1 MFTQYSTPQAP
12 PDLYQPL
19 PLEQILQGA
28 KTVYDRGEQNF
39 EKIQGLVNAA
49 YSIPSLPGKDTEVK
63 NKKMQQYMANVQE
76 LAKGNLSDPRI
87 ANQIQGYISSV
98 AQDPDILSIAERAT
112 SYANMLKEEKEA
124 RLKGQKY
131 FNKGL
136 FDARRYMEGNTYQ
149 RDTRFSN
156 QGGIAPDEAEIL
168 KKVKDIAQVT
178 VSQKREKGIITTVEE
193 VLEKEGKDLYNKIA
207 SSDPNY
213 RNYYRTMWDEQNYD
227 KTPEQIFTENISP
240 LYNNLVENT
249 TLLQDKIATSKTDIE
264 RANYMSQLNNTLD
277 KISQLEELRDNPNT
291 IEELKEL
298 AFNRQLKQSSNAAI
312 KAITGISKIDVE
324 TDQVFLENMKFK
336 NDLIK
341 EQAKDLSLG
350 ASLMNKSLSE
360 VMSNPQ
366 LMAQAAQLSQQA
378 KLTEFSQKENI
389 KLQNKIAGKENAVKG
404 GFKFTD
410 SDTIS
415 YVDEKG
421 DSKTIQYGTLKD
433 EIKKAN
439 KETVRRMVAAVLNQK
454 NSNDGSWIP
463 LTPDQVTVTGDGEKR
478 KFKIRSTY
486 GFGGESIPID
496 DVIDISNFTTSQ
508 TTTSQNQNIGQIELS
523 DGTKVNAV
531 VLSNPSDTSTLKK
544 GEYAIVNGQPFLKD

>member
-1 MFTQYSTPQAP
+1 MGFNQYSSPLAP
-12 PDLYQPL
+12 ADMYQSL

-63 NKKMQQYMANVQE
+63 NKKMQQYMSNVQE

-193 VLEKEGKDLYNKIA
+193 VLEKEGRDLYNKIA

-227 KTPEQIFTENISP
+227 KTPEQIKSEYFNP
-240 LYNNLVENT
+240 LEGQIVTSINKVQSLLSYAKTDAEKAKYT
-249 TLLQDKIATSKTDIE
+249 QLLQDGF
-264 RANYMSQLNNTLD
+264 D
-277 KISQLEELRDNPNT
+277 KLSNVQSLKNNPNT
-291 IEELKEL
+291 LNEVKDL
-298 AFNRQLKQSSNAAI
+298 AFEEYLQSSSNAAVQ
-312 KAITGISKIDVE
+312 AITGVRKINTE
-324 TDQVFLENMKFK
+324 TDQLYLK
-336 NDLIK
+336 NVEHQQKIVE
-341 EQAKDLSLG
+341 EQLKPLALA
-350 ASLMNKSLSE
+350 ASQMGKSLQEIAKSPNILKE
-360 VMSNPQ
+360 AAK
-366 LMAQAAQLSQQA
+366 LAQAL
-378 KLTEFSQKENI
+378 KIEEYSQKENI
-389 KLQNKIAGKENAVKG
+389 KMETKLKLKTEKLAQLGSDKISPSQPILIGNTNYTKSQWDDILNKAKSDSPKWNANDKTALIDVIKTYPEYFGLPDDYSSLAGTDVK
-404 GFKFTD
+404 
-410 SDTIS
+410 I
-415 YVDEKG
+415 
-421 DSKTIQYGTLKD
+421 
-433 EIKKAN
+433 N
-439 KETVRRMVAAVLNQK
+439 KEGTIEIINPWYRRNTPAADLSRFATAVNDAALRKQTENNAPPEGAESEGRETENP
-454 NSNDGSWIP
+454 NSNK
-463 LTPDQVTVTGDGEKR
+463 LDQAAK
-478 KFKIRSTY
+478 
-486 GFGGESIPID
+486 
-496 DVIDISNFTTSQ
+496 
-508 TTTSQNQNIGQIELS
+508 
-523 DGTKVNAV
+523 
-531 VLSNPSDTSTLKK
+531 
-544 GEYAIVNGQPFLKD
+544 

>member
-1 MFTQYSTPQAP
+1 MGFNQYSSPLAP
-12 PDLYQPL
+12 ADMYQPL

-28 KTVYDRGEQNF
+28 KAVYDRGEQNF

-149 RDTRFSN
+149 RDTRFSS

-193 VLEKEGKDLYNKIA
+193 VLEKEGRDLYNKIA

-227 KTPEQIFTENISP
+227 KTPEQIKSEYFNP
-240 LYNNLVENT
+240 LEEQIVTSINKVQSLLSYAKTDAEKAKYT
-249 TLLQDKIATSKTDIE
+249 QLLQDGF
-264 RANYMSQLNNTLD
+264 D
-277 KISQLEELRDNPNT
+277 KLSNVQSLKNNPNT
-291 IEELKEL
+291 LNEVKDL
-298 AFNRQLKQSSNAAI
+298 AFEEYLQSSSNAAVQ
-312 KAITGISKIDVE
+312 AITGVRKINTE
-324 TDQVFLENMKFK
+324 TDQLYLQNVEHQQK
-336 NDLIK
+336 IIE
-341 EQAKDLSLG
+341 EQLKPLALA
-350 ASLMNKSLSE
+350 ASQMGKSLQQIAKSPELLKKASE
-360 VMSNPQ
+360 
-366 LMAQAAQLSQQA
+366 LAQAL
-378 KLTEFSQKENI
+378 KIEEYSQKENI
-389 KLQNKIAGKENAVKG
+389 KMETKLKLKTEKLAQLGSDKISSSQPILIGNTNYTKSQWDDILNKAKSASPKWDANDKTALIDVIKTYPEYFGLPDDYSSLAGTDVKINKDGTIEIINPWYRRNTSAADLSRFATAVNDAALRKQTGDNVPPEGAKSEGRETENH
-404 GFKFTD
+404 
-410 SDTIS
+410 
-415 YVDEKG
+415 
-421 DSKTIQYGTLKD
+421 
-433 EIKKAN
+433 
-439 KETVRRMVAAVLNQK
+439 
-454 NSNDGSWIP
+454 NSNK
-463 LTPDQVTVTGDGEKR
+463 LDQAAK
-478 KFKIRSTY
+478 
-486 GFGGESIPID
+486 
-496 DVIDISNFTTSQ
+496 
-508 TTTSQNQNIGQIELS
+508 
-523 DGTKVNAV
+523 
-531 VLSNPSDTSTLKK
+531 
-544 GEYAIVNGQPFLKD
+544 